1 MQPGFNSTP
10 HQSLAGLWAKKYI
23 ENLRDPVESEE
34 RSAVVGDR
42 IRIATKLRD
51 RLRFCSSQAWT
62 KTETLLAKE
71 ISRHRINP
79 NDINPWRI
87 AEDSHQLFEKA
98 CENYQNNVTPE
109 KFSVIISPQ
118 CGQVRQRHTTVD
130 PRLLGFLSMQFHF
143 TGKFLLEEL
152 TTVEQIFIADYFKVM
167 DDHLY
172 MPLQRAYD
180 AAAQYSYNAPSLQA
194 VRQLLPLS
202 TRIAEFI
209 TAHVAEHNPTYRTH
223 SGYLS
228 NPTIKT
234 SSIRDIEMFQI
245 YLCLCVLEGSMTSVQ
260 EELFPLCVMLYPPL
274 NVGWSL
280 VRQLVEGLNQEFQ
293 QRLTPDNYNTFSPYL
308 TALKSMFSV
317 NVFPEKD
324 KDLPHSLGHK
334 SLVDLSQ

>member
-1 MQPGFNSTP
+1 MQPGFNSTD

-23 ENLRDPVESEE
+23 ENLCDPSERE
-34 RSAVVGDR
+34 DRSPTGGDR
-42 IRIATKLRD
+42 TRIAAKLRD

-62 KTETLLAKE
+62 KTENLLIKE
-71 ISRHRINP
+71 IARHRIDP
-79 NDINPWRI
+79 SHINPWRI

-98 CENYQNNVTPE
+98 CENYQNHITPE

-118 CGQVRQRHTTVD
+118 CGQVRQHHTAVD

-152 TTVEQIFIADYFKVM
+152 TPVERIFIADYFKVM

-180 AAAQYSYNAPSLQA
+180 AAAQHSLNAPALLA

-209 TAHVAEHNPTYRTH
+209 AAHVAEQNSSYRTY

-228 NPTIKT
+228 NTVVKT

-245 YLCLCVLEGSMTSVQ
+245 YLCLCVLEESMTSVQ

-274 NVGWSL
+274 KVQWNL
-280 VRQLVEGLNQEFQ
+280 VRQLVEGLNQEL
-293 QRLTPDNYNTFSPYL
+293 QRRLNPENYKTFSPYL
-308 TALKSMFSV
+308 TALQSMFSI
-317 NVFPEKD
+317 NVFPEEGEV
-324 KDLPHSLGHK
+324 LPHALETK
-334 SLVDLSQ
+334 NL